1 MSDRLLLIDTD
12 MLVLLAGSGTLG
24 DVLQSLGFEPQ
35 QSRRLAAATRQF
47 QHGRVFKD
55 NYRATVLQAALRTAH
70 AITPLTER
78 PANPAVFDALAL
90 ISGIDLGEAEL
101 FALLAEHDGYFL
113 TTGDNRALV
122 ALATRKEVS
131 ELRQRVAGRLICLES
146 VLKLLV
152 DRNGAKATAQAF
164 RALRTHRTIGVL
176 LSDTQ
181 ASSDGVCRQGIDS
194 YLNDLIR
201 KTGRDFLYLP

>member
-12 MLVLLAGSGTLG
+12 MLVLLGGSGTLG
-24 DVLQSLGFEPQ
+24 EVLQSLDFEPE

-47 QHGRVFKD
+47 QHGRTFKD
-55 NYRATVLQAALRTAH
+55 TYTATTLQAALRTAH
-70 AITPLTER
+70 AIAPLTER
-78 PANPAVFDALAL
+78 PEDPAVFDALAQV
-90 ISGIDLGEAEL
+90 SGIDLGEAEL
-101 FALLAEHDGYFL
+101 FALLAEHDGYYL
-113 TTGDNRALV
+113 TTGDKRALV
-122 ALATRKEVS
+122 ALATREEVA
-131 ELRQRVAGRLICLES
+131 ELRQRIAGRVICLES

-152 DRNGAKATAQAF
+152 DRNGANATAQAF

-176 LSDTQ
+176 LSDPQ
-181 ASSDGVCRQGIDS
+181 ARSDEVCRQGIDS